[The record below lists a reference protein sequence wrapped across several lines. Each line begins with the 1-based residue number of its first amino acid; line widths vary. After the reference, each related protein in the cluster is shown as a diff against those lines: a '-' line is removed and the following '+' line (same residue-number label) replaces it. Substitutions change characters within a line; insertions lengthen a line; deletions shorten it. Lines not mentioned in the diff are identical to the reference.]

1 LCANKGQ
8 GKRSPEANPTLVTIN
23 EKQLAAADADAAQQP
38 ASTSSSSDDESS
50 IKRSEGVQ
58 IQQVGSRKIN
68 FV

>member
-1 LCANKGQ
+1 LCTDKGQ
-8 GKRSPEANPTLVTIN
+8 GKRSPEANLTLVTIN
-23 EKQLAAADADAAQQP
+23 EKQLAVADADAAQQP